1 MKLALPGRW
10 KTLHFLHIT
19 SGAERTKPF
28 RYIIHF
34 ADGSRQEFA
43 PENSGSAVPA
53 GWLRET
59 LSGRNLR
66 LAEWTNRE
74 REEISGVTA
83 EFQRNLKEI
92 QSVEIECLNPSAPGA
107 LLAVTGTPAEEP

>member
-1 MKLALPGRW
+1 MWRKWSVFQRPGSASF
-10 KTLHFLHIT
+10 TFPVSSAI
-19 SGAERTKPF
+19 
-28 RYIIHF
+28 
-34 ADGSRQEFA
+34 A

-53 GWLRET
+53 GWLKET

-107 LLAVTGTPAEEP
+107 LLAVTGTPADEP

>member
-43 PENSGSAVPA
+43 PENSGSA
-53 GWLRET
+53 GET

-66 LAEWTNRE
+66 LVDWTNRE